1 LTWAQLLSKND
12 NFMASLEETL
22 GTFQSVSLS
31 EMNKVK
37 LMKRTETKYVF
48 DAGRLPEVL
57 GDLAGMYRVLEIDGV
72 RMSPYKTIYFD
83 TEDLKF
89 YTEHHNGKLNRQ
101 KVRIRTYVNSASSF
115 IEVKTK
121 NNKGRMVK
129 KRVKTEDSTS
139 TLSENAMEFI
149 SKHVD
154 VDANAISVSLWNG
167 YKRITLVDLV
177 SEERVTI
184 DLDLEFD
191 SNGKK
196 AQIQEVIIAE
206 VKQKKYNVN
215 SAFIQRMRNLRIRPM
230 RMSKYCIG
238 SVLLKDW
245 IKSNQFK
252 DGLKYNRFKA
262 KITTVNNIEHGR
274 TSS

>member
-1 LTWAQLLSKND
+1 
-12 NFMASLEETL
+12 
-22 GTFQSVSLS
+22 
-31 EMNKVK
+31 
-37 LMKRTETKYVF
+37 
-48 DAGRLPEVL
+48 
-57 GDLAGMYRVLEIDGV
+57 
-72 RMSPYKTIYFD
+72 
-83 TEDLKF
+83 
-89 YTEHHNGKLNRQ
+89 
-101 KVRIRTYVNSASSF
+101 VRIRTYVNSATSF

-129 KRVKTEDSTS
+129 KRIKTEDGTS
-139 TLSENAMEFI
+139 TLSENATEFI

-167 YKRITLVDLV
+167 YKRITLVDLG

-238 SVLLKDW
+238 SVLLKNW
-245 IKSNQFK
+245 IKSNHFK
-252 DGLKYNRFKA
+252 DGLKYNRFKV
-262 KITTVNNIEHGR
+262 KTITINNIEHGR

>member
-1 LTWAQLLSKND
+1 
-12 NFMASLEETL
+12 
-22 GTFQSVSLS
+22 
-31 EMNKVK
+31 
-37 LMKRTETKYVF
+37 
-48 DAGRLPEVL
+48 
-57 GDLAGMYRVLEIDGV
+57 
-72 RMSPYKTIYFD
+72 
-83 TEDLKF
+83 
-89 YTEHHNGKLNRQ
+89 
-101 KVRIRTYVNSASSF
+101 
-115 IEVKTK
+115 
-121 NNKGRMVK
+121 
-129 KRVKTEDSTS
+129 
-139 TLSENAMEFI
+139 
-149 SKHVD
+149 
-154 VDANAISVSLWNG
+154 
-167 YKRITLVDLV
+167 V